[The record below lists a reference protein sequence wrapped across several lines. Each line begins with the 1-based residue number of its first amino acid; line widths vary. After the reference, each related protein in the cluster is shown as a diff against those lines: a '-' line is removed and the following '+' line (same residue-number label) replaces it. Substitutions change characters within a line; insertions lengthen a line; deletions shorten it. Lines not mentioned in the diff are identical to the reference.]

1 MLRVLVVASLVGGGC
16 ADITT
21 SDVTTMTLTVENGES
36 VMVDALYIDQVGDD
50 NFEDNL
56 LGNQPL
62 KMGATLVLDISCDHY
77 DVAIENEGG
86 DALCEQLD
94 LELCFGAQDW
104 VITDSF
110 CPPPTD

>member
-1 MLRVLVVASLVGGGC
+1 MLRVLVVTLLVGGGC

-36 VMVDALYIDQVGDD
+36 VAIDALYIDQVGDEG
-50 NFEDNL
+50 FEDNL

-62 KMGATLVLDISCDHY
+62 MMGNTLVLDISCDHY
-77 DVAIENEGG
+77 DVAIENDDG
-86 DALCEQLD
+86 DLCTQLD
-94 LELCFGAQDW
+94 LELCFGTQDW

-110 CPPPTD
+110 CAAPTD

>member
-1 MLRVLVVASLVGGGC
+1 MLRVLFVTALVGGGC

-21 SDVTTMTLTVENGES
+21 SDVTNMTLTVENGASYEL
-36 VMVDALYIDQVGDD
+36 DAVYIDEVGDD
-50 NFEDNL
+50 SFQDNL

-62 KMGATLVLDISCDHY
+62 MMGDTLVLDISCDHY
-77 DVAIENEGG
+77 DVAIELNEQF
-86 DALCEQLD
+86 CEQLD
-94 LELCFGAQDW
+94 FELCFGTQDW